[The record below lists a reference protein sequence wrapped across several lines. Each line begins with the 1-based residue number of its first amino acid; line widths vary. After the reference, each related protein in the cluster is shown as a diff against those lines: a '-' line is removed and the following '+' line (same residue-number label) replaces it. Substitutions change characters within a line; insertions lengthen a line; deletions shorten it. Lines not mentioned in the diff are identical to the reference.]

1 MEKSLSELL
10 LEATPAPPP
19 HPAAEVS
26 KPKTAASRTVPSI
39 VRDRAGRKALE
50 IWMNPPN
57 EENAVFQHS
66 VLCQTFLPYKDP
78 GHERRIEKKQGRA
91 KLLLQAGEIY
101 NPVADRYEE
110 VGLPYGA
117 KARLILSYINTMA
130 VKTQNPVV
138 DVQESMTAFIRR
150 IGLQTNGETIGY
162 VKEQLRRLSATRIS
176 IGFMMD
182 EENRRGIQS
191 NLNLIQSFDVWFPE
205 ETGQK
210 ISWSTIVRLSDDYF
224 NSLVNHAIPL
234 DERALAALSNNAL
247 ALDLYFWLAQRLHRV
262 DKKQPEFI
270 SWAAL
275 KEQFGEG
282 YKDMF
287 KFKQKL
293 RETLKLVQIQY
304 RDARIREEK
313 NRGFWLENSAPP
325 IPSTTS
331 HFLLNPGKKG
341 TNSPFFLP

>member
-10 LEATPAPPP
+10 FEALPAPPP
-19 HPAAEVS
+19 HPASDAPR
-26 KPKTAASRTVPSI
+26 PKAAASRAIPSI

-50 IWMNPPN
+50 IWMKPPN

-78 GHERRIEKKQGRA
+78 GQERRIEKKQGRA

-117 KARLILSYINTMA
+117 KARLILSYINTVA

-138 DVQESMTAFIRR
+138 EVQDSMTAFIRR

-205 ETGQK
+205 GSGQK
-210 ISWSTIVRLSDDYF
+210 ISWSSVVRLSDDYF
-224 NSLVNHAIPL
+224 KNLVEHAVPL
-234 DERALAALSNNAL
+234 DERALSALSHNAM
-247 ALDLYFWLAQRLHRV
+247 AIDIYSWLAQRLHRV
-262 DKKQPEFI
+262 RGVEFVP
-270 SWAAL
+270 WAAL
-275 KEQFGEG
+275 KEQFGFS
-282 YKDMF
+282 YKEMKGF
-287 KFKQKL
+287 KRDFRKTLQKVVL
-293 RETLKLVQIQY
+293 EY
-304 RDARIREEK
+304 PGARIEEVL
-313 NRGFWLENSAPP
+313 NRGFNIHNSPPP
-325 IPSTTS
+325 ILKEFFQMP
-331 HFLLNPGKKG
+331 LLGGGGKPK
-341 TNSPFFLP
+341 